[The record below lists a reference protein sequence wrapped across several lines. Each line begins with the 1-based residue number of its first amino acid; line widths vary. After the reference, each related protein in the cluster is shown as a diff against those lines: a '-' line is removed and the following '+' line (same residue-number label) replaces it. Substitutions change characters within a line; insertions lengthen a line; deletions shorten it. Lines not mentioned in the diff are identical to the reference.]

1 MDDPRYYPFH
11 LFAATFQSEDQARQF
26 AFEQWQPEPP
36 ADASPAQYAAWED
49 NNPSWPLAE
58 ELEFFMDSDFV
69 ELDESLTYV
78 HSLVASEAQKA
89 LLSSPS
95 LEAFS
100 HFIII
105 GDNALGADRRAPDHT
120 PLRQPQSTATLT
132 YLGHFN

>member
-36 ADASPAQYAAWED
+36 EDASPAQYTAWEN
-49 NNPSWPLAE
+49 NNPSWLLVQ
-58 ELEFFMDSDFV
+58 ELEFFLDSDFV
-69 ELDESLTYV
+69 ELDESLAYV
-78 HSLVASEAQKA
+78 QSLVASEAQKA
-89 LLSSPS
+89 LLCSRS

-100 HFIII
+100 HFIIV
-105 GDNALGADRRAPDHT
+105 GDNAINGDRRAPDHA
-120 PLRQPQSTATLT
+120 PLRQPQSTTTLT